1 MLADARRN
9 PNVPPE
15 WARRAMPTEACENS
29 EDMQV
34 PTGWLA
40 AGAACAAGGTFA
52 WSAMVPSA
60 QLFGPTIRHA
70 RDAKTIALT
79 FDDGPNPRV
88 TPKLLR
94 LLEKHDARATFFVVG
109 KHVRA
114 AAALATE
121 IAARG
126 HAIGNHTDTHP
137 SLIFRSRQ
145 EIADQMD
152 RCDEAIVSAIGR
164 KPRWMRPPYG
174 FRSPW
179 LDRIVRKRGGAGI
192 VMWSAIARDWKPQP
206 AEPVIR
212 RLRRVRGGDIVLL
225 HDGDHRLL
233 DGDRMHVVA
242 ALEYWLPRWQGAGFK
257 LLSLDQ
263 GSPER

>member
-1 MLADARRN
+1 
-9 PNVPPE
+9 
-15 WARRAMPTEACENS
+15 
-29 EDMQV
+29 MQV

-40 AGAACAAGGTFA
+40 AGAACVAGGTFA

-79 FDDGPNPRV
+79 FDDGPNPSV

-94 LLEKHDARATFFVVG
+94 LLEKYDAKATFFPVG

-114 AAALATE
+114 AAALAAE

-145 EIADQMD
+145 KITDELG

-164 KPRWMRPPYG
+164 KPRWIRPPYG

-192 VMWSAIARDWKPQP
+192 VMWSVMARDWRSQP

-212 RLRRVRGGDIVLL
+212 RLHRVKGGDIVLL

-233 DGDRMHVVA
+233 EGDRMHVVA
-242 ALEYWLPRWQGAGFK
+242 ALEYWLPQWRDAGIRF
-257 LLSLDQ
+257 LSVDQ
-263 GSPER
+263 IFPES